1 MMRND
6 YGATAKDQS
15 NQERSIPRP
24 WSNCYVHRP
33 RGARSARADARL
45 CTSSGINLI
54 VPLSFHVHRPVAV
67 GRLLLLQCD
76 GGEMTMM
83 RNDYDARCL
92 I

>member
-1 MMRND
+1 MIMRQGSDYDAKD

-15 NQERSIPRP
+15 NQERSTQRP
-24 WSNCYVHRP
+24 LSNCY
-33 RGARSARADARL
+33 
-45 CTSSGINLI
+45 
-54 VPLSFHVHRPVAV
+54 VHRPVAV

>member
-15 NQERSIPRP
+15 NQKRPKQCP
-24 WSNCYVHRP
+24 WSNCYVHR
-33 RGARSARADARL
+33 L
-45 CTSSGINLI
+45 
-54 VPLSFHVHRPVAV
+54 VAV

>member
-15 NQERSIPRP
+15 NQKRPIQRP
-24 WSNCYVHRP
+24 WSNCYVHK
-33 RGARSARADARL
+33 L
-45 CTSSGINLI
+45 
-54 VPLSFHVHRPVAV
+54 VAV

-76 GGEMTMM
+76 GSEMTMM

>member
-15 NQERSIPRP
+15 NLERSIQRP
-24 WSNCYVHRP
+24 LSNCY
-33 RGARSARADARL
+33 
-45 CTSSGINLI
+45 
-54 VPLSFHVHRPVAV
+54 VHRPVAV

-83 RNDYDARCL
+83 RNDYDV
-92 I
+92 

>member
-15 NQERSIPRP
+15 NKKRSIQHP
-24 WSNCYVHRP
+24 WSNCYVHR
-33 RGARSARADARL
+33 L
-45 CTSSGINLI
+45 
-54 VPLSFHVHRPVAV
+54 VAV

-76 GGEMTMM
+76 GDEMTMM
-83 RNDYDARCL
+83 RNDYYARCF

>member
-6 YGATAKDQS
+6 YGATVRHQS
-15 NQERSIPRP
+15 NQKRSIQRP
-24 WSNCYVHRP
+24 WSNCY
-33 RGARSARADARL
+33 
-45 CTSSGINLI
+45 
-54 VPLSFHVHRPVAV
+54 VHRPVAV

-83 RNDYDARCL
+83 RNDYDAGCP